1 MTVEETVAVIDAV
14 RRVVE
19 TLLWPGVVLFVV
31 LRYAPTVGP
40 ALGRVLEGM
49 TSGTLKAGN
58 VEISITR
65 QQTEAAAALT
75 AAAVAPRDG
84 VSTGAEPVQSARD
97 AAQVVRDTVTPS
109 VVQRAERATVL
120 WVDDHPKN
128 NVNERRALEALGVT
142 FLLAESTDDALRLA
156 QQRRFDA
163 IISDMNR
170 GLADRTAGLD
180 LLDKLRAAGDRT
192 PYIIYAGGSAAR
204 SREDA
209 LAKGAIGCTNR
220 ADELFQMVLGA
231 IAA

>member
-1 MTVEETVAVIDAV
+1 MTVEETVAVIDAI
-14 RRVVE
+14 RKVVE
-19 TLLWPGVVLFVV
+19 TLLWPGVLLFVV
-31 LRYAPTVGP
+31 LRYAPAVGP
-40 ALGRVLEGM
+40 ALGKVLEGM
-49 TSGTLKAGN
+49 TSGTLKAGA

-84 VSTGAEPVQSARD
+84 VETGAEPVQSARN

-142 FLLAESTDDALRLA
+142 FVLADSTDEALKLTK
-156 QQRRFDA
+156 QREFDV

-180 LLDKLRAAGDRT
+180 LLVKLRDGGDRT
-192 PYIIYAGGSAAR
+192 PYIIYAGGSAER
-204 SREDA
+204 SREEA
-209 LAKGAIGCTNR
+209 LAKGAIGCTNQ
-220 ADELFQMVLGA
+220 AGELFSMVLGA